1 MKVSLCGRKVSGLA
15 DIRTLIGTYQRY
27 SNRAGASGDRHSCS
41 FAAHAA
47 ATQRPNVLLIIADD
61 LRPTLGCYGDELALT
76 PSIDS
81 LAQDGLLFTNAHAQ
95 QALCGPSRTSFLTSR
110 RPDTLRIYENHCHYW
125 RHTVGNFTTIPQYFK
140 EHGYHTVSVGKVFHP
155 GPPTGRH
162 LDYPYSWS
170 VKPFTPK
177 SLYFENKEVCPDPS
191 GTPKANLLCAVNVST
206 QPLQTLP
213 DLQNVEVAT
222 EFLRKWSSREGKKSP
237 QTPFFLAVGFYKPH
251 IPFRIPKEYLDL
263 YPIERIKLPPDHE
276 LPADLPPV
284 AWNPWTDVRRRHDA
298 SLLNVSFPYGPL
310 PVDFQKKIRQHY
322 YAAVT
327 YMDKQVGRVLTA
339 LDETGLRNDTLIV
352 FVGDHGWALGEHQE
366 YSKFSNFQVAT
377 NVPLIVSPPRSQ
389 RSSSSGKV
397 AGRVDDPVAFGGPVS
412 HTGISGVTSCASQLP
427 ALPVQR
433 KEVLHQYPR
442 PSATPQV
449 NSDQPVLEDI
459 RIMGYSM
466 LSRDYRYTE
475 WIGFDTTNFR
485 RNWTNV
491 YARELYNLNS
501 DPREDSNVASSPKY
515 RDIVVALS
523 SRLRELVGK
532 LSVF

>member
-1 MKVSLCGRKVSGLA
+1 MGWKLA
-15 DIRTLIGTYQRY
+15 ITANVFFWISFCLHQVMT
-27 SNRAGASGDRHSCS
+27 SNVQT
-41 FAAHAA
+41 
-47 ATQRPNVLLIIADD
+47 TQKPNVLLIIADD

-81 LAQDGLLFTNAHAQ
+81 LARDGLLFTNAHAQ

-110 RPDTLRIYENHCHYW
+110 RPDTIRIYENHCHYW

-140 EHGYHTVSVGKVFHP
+140 EHGYHTASVGKVFHP

-191 GTPKANLLCAVNVST
+191 GGPKANLLCAVNVST

-213 DLQNVEVAT
+213 DLENVEVAT
-222 EFLRKWSSREGKKSP
+222 KFLSKWTSREGGNSP
-237 QTPFFLAVGFYKPH
+237 QMPFFLAVGFYKPH

-263 YPIERIKLPPDHE
+263 YPIAHIKLPPDHE

-327 YMDKQVGRVLTA
+327 YMDKQVGKVLSA
-339 LDETGLRNDTLIV
+339 LDKAGLRNDTLIV

-377 NVPLIVSPPRSQ
+377 NVPLVISPPRSQ
-389 RSSSSGKV
+389 RSLSPAKV
-397 AGRVDDPVAFGGPVS
+397 AERVDDPVALVDLFP
-412 HTGISGVTSCASQLP
+412 TLASLASLP
-427 ALPVQR
+427 APPRCRSSGYSSLSETTCTDGVNLANPVQR

-442 PSATPQV
+442 PSATPQL
-449 NSDQPVLEDI
+449 NSDQPVLGDI

-466 LSRDYRYTE
+466 VSRDYRYTE
-475 WIGFDTTNFR
+475 WIGFDATNFR

-501 DPREDSNVASSPKY
+501 DPREDSNVANSPKY
-515 RDIVVALS
+515 KDLVIALS
-523 SRLRELVGK
+523 SRLRELVEN
-532 LSVF
+532 

>member
-1 MKVSLCGRKVSGLA
+1 MGLKLA
-15 DIRTLIGTYQRY
+15 II
-27 SNRAGASGDRHSCS
+27 
-41 FAAHAA
+41 AHAFLWIA
-47 ATQRPNVLLIIADD
+47 CCSHQAKTSGVRITQKPNVLLIIADD

-110 RPDTLRIYENHCHYW
+110 RPDTLRIYENHCRYW
-125 RHTVGNFTTIPQYFK
+125 RRTVGNFTTIPQYFK

-177 SLYFENKEVCPDPS
+177 SLYFENKEVCPNPS
-191 GTPKANLLCAVNVST
+191 GSPKANLLCAVNVST

-213 DLQNVEVAT
+213 DLQNAEVAT
-222 EFLRKWSSREGKKSP
+222 EFLRKWSSREGSNSP
-237 QTPFFLAVGFYKPH
+237 KTPFFLAVGFYKPH
-251 IPFRIPKEYLDL
+251 IPFRIPEEYLDL
-263 YPIERIKLPPDHE
+263 YPIEHIKLPPDHE
-276 LPADLPPV
+276 LPTDLPPV

-339 LDETGLRNDTLIV
+339 LDEAGLRNDTLIV

-366 YSKFSNFQVAT
+366 YSKYSNFQVAT
-377 NVPLIVSPPRSQ
+377 NVPLIVSPPRSE
-389 RSSSSGKV
+389 RSSSPGKV
-397 AGRVDDPVAFGGPVS
+397 AGRVDDPVALVDLFPTLASLASLPVPPSCRSNGDLS
-412 HTGISGVTSCASQLP
+412 HSETTCTDGINL
-427 ALPVQR
+427 ALPVHR
-433 KEVLHQYPR
+433 KEVLQQYPR
-442 PSATPQV
+442 PSATPQA

-475 WIGFDTTNFR
+475 WIGFNTTNFH

-515 RDIVVALS
+515 KDVVVALS
-523 SRLRELVGK
+523 SRLRELVGN
-532 LSVF
+532 